1 MITSDMSLSP
11 FDSDELSKIQE
22 LIGLLQGKRKFLWR
36 EI

>member
-1 MITSDMSLSP
+1 MVTSKVSLSP

-36 EI
+36 QN